1 MLLNLPYIMQVLGV
15 GQVKGFCY
23 TQQHLTI
30 ILTPFPLISWWGK
43 LQQQGVGGVFPVE
56 KWAMLEVVPQRLRKE
71 EEEEVGADLLPL
83 ERRRHTEGNYF
94 YMV

>member
-1 MLLNLPYIMQVLGV
+1 MGEAPAAG
-15 GQVKGFCY
+15 GRGF
-23 TQQHLTI
+23 
-30 ILTPFPLISWWGK
+30 
-43 LQQQGVGGVFPVE
+43 FPVE

-83 ERRRHTEGNYF
+83 ERQRHTEGNYF